1 MGTAFGLLLLL
12 TFAIT
17 TIGWLF
23 GPGGRFAIE
32 TTESSSQEP
41 DEESHDRALAAVVA
55 VSALLGKG
63 DETEAA
69 GEVGT

>member
-1 MGTAFGLLLLL
+1 MGTASGLLLLL

-23 GPGGRFAIE
+23 GPDGRFAIE
-32 TTESSSQEP
+32 TTEFSSQEP

-63 DETEAA
+63 DETEAT

>member
-23 GPGGRFAIE
+23 GPDGRFAVG
-32 TTESSSQEP
+32 TTGSASDEP
-41 DEESHDRALAAVVA
+41 DEESHDKALAAVVA

-63 DETEAA
+63 DEAEAV
-69 GEVGT
+69 GETGT